1 MNKMLKAIIIMC
13 SLAATTCLMAD
24 FLPNA
29 ASNISTVVQANNAND
44 GTFVTLTGKITD
56 QIGRESYLFTD
67 STGQTSVVISRKVWR
82 GVDVTPQTTVTISGK
97 VNKNFWNFLG
107 ISSNPEIEVSRII
120 LPNNENV
127 TGYDG
132 EKKHRPLRNAIE
144 SMESDM

>member
-1 MNKMLKAIIIMC
+1 MKKMLKFLIVVC
-13 SLAATTCLMAD
+13 SFATATCLMAD

-29 ASNISTVVQANNAND
+29 APNISTVAQANKSDD

-56 QIGRESYLFTD
+56 EIGRGKYLFTD
-67 STGQTSVVISRKVWR
+67 STGQTSVVISRRDWR

-97 VNKNFWNFLG
+97 VKKNFWNFIG
-107 ISSNPEIEVSRII
+107 ISSNPEIEVSRITV
-120 LPNNENV
+120 PDGQNV
-127 TGYDG
+127 TGYE